1 MNSDHANRLATVIR
15 SIGSDA
21 LGPAI
26 DTALK
31 GVVDFDMSCAYLFRF
46 NQPALLVHDGY
57 NQRVTERTLKAY
69 LRGGY
74 LLDPFYVACTNNH
87 PTGLWRMSE
96 LAPDSF
102 FASGFSISPD
112 IHPCVSSHHGSLI
125 EEIGFIVPV
134 RPRTALVFSLMRGL
148 HKGAFETDET
158 QRLAALTPL
167 IDAIFSQHL
176 HLAHAE
182 DLADPQDSDS
192 QLEDAFVDILQGQL
206 TETQRHV
213 AKLILQGHS
222 SQSIS
227 RALGISAGT
236 VKVHRHN
243 IWQRLGIAGNAEL
256 FRLFIGY
263 LTKHNDL
270 KAMACNGSVRL
281 FYLGCNPFPKLA
293 FNLLAP
299 LMRE

>member
-1 MNSDHANRLATVIR
+1 
-15 SIGSDA
+15 
-21 LGPAI
+21 
-26 DTALK
+26 
-31 GVVDFDMSCAYLFRF
+31 
-46 NQPALLVHDGY
+46 
-57 NQRVTERTLKAY
+57 
-69 LRGGY
+69 
-74 LLDPFYVACTNNH
+74 
-87 PTGLWRMSE
+87 
-96 LAPDSF
+96 
-102 FASGFSISPD
+102 
-112 IHPCVSSHHGSLI
+112 
-125 EEIGFIVPV
+125 
-134 RPRTALVFSLMRGL
+134 MRGL

-192 QLEDAFVDILQGQL
+192 QLEDAFVNILQGQL

-227 RALGISAGT
+227 RALGISEGT

-263 LTKHNDL
+263 LTKQQ
-270 KAMACNGSVRL
+270 
-281 FYLGCNPFPKLA
+281 
-293 FNLLAP
+293 
-299 LMRE
+299 

>member
-1 MNSDHANRLATVIR
+1 MPFGLAQPGGICAFSHTARATAMNSDNANRLGAVIR

-21 LGPAI
+21 LGPAL

-46 NQPALLVHDGY
+46 NQPALLIHDGY
-57 NQRVTERTLKAY
+57 NQRVAERTLKAY

-87 PTGLWRMSE
+87 PGGLWRMRE

-102 FASGFSISPD
+102 FASGFSISHD

-134 RPRTALVFSLMRGL
+134 RPRTALVYSLMRGL
-148 HKGAFETDET
+148 DKGAFEAEEA
-158 QRLAALTPL
+158 QRLAALTPV
-167 IDAIFSQHL
+167 IDAIFRQHL
-176 HLAHAE
+176 RLAHAD
-182 DLADPQDSDS
+182 DLADPQESDS

-227 RALGISAGT
+227 RELGISEGT

-256 FRLFIGY
+256 FRLFINY
-263 LTKHNDL
+263 LVKQ
-270 KAMACNGSVRL
+270 
-281 FYLGCNPFPKLA
+281 
-293 FNLLAP
+293 
-299 LMRE
+299 

>member
-1 MNSDHANRLATVIR
+1 MNSEEASRLATVIR

-21 LGPAI
+21 LGLALDAALEAI
-26 DTALK
+26 
-31 GVVDFDMSCAYLFRF
+31 VDFDMSCAYLFRF

-57 NQRVTERTLKAY
+57 NQRVAERTLKAY

-87 PTGLWRMSE
+87 PSGLWRMSE

-102 FASGFSISPD
+102 FSSGFSISHD

-134 RPRTALVFSLMRGL
+134 MPRTALVYSLMRGL
-148 HKGAFETDET
+148 DKGAFTVDERDT
-158 QRLAALTPL
+158 LGALAPM
-167 IDAIFSQHL
+167 IDAVFSQHL
-176 HLAHAE
+176 RLGY
-182 DLADPQDSDS
+182 ADALVDPEQSDS
-192 QLEDAFVDILQGQL
+192 PLEDAFVDILQGQL

-227 RALGISAGT
+227 RSLGILEGT

-243 IWQRLGIAGNAEL
+243 ICQRLGISSHAEL
-256 FRLFIGY
+256 FRLFINY
-263 LTKHNDL
+263 LVKN
-270 KAMACNGSVRL
+270 S
-281 FYLGCNPFPKLA
+281 
-293 FNLLAP
+293 
-299 LMRE
+299 

>member
-1 MNSDHANRLATVIR
+1 MNADMNSEEASRLATVIR

-21 LGPAI
+21 LGPAL
-26 DTALK
+26 DEALK
-31 GVVDFDMSCAYLFRF
+31 AVVGFDMSCAYLFRF

-57 NQRVTERTLKAY
+57 HQRVAERTLKAY

-87 PTGLWRMSE
+87 PGGVWRMSE

-102 FASGFSISPD
+102 YASGFSISRD

-134 RPRTALVFSLMRGL
+134 QPRTALVYSLMRGL
-148 HKGAFETDET
+148 DRGAFEPVERD
-158 QRLAALTPL
+158 QLSDLAAL
-167 IDAIFSQHL
+167 IDAVFSQHL
-176 HLAHAE
+176 RLRYAE
-182 DLADPQDSDS
+182 ALADPQASDS
-192 QLEDAFVDILQGQL
+192 PLEDAFVDILQGQL

-222 SQSIS
+222 SQSIARS
-227 RALGISAGT
+227 LGISEGT

-243 IWQRLGIAGNAEL
+243 ICQRLGISSHAEL
-256 FRLFIGY
+256 FRLFINY
-263 LTKHNDL
+263 LVKN
-270 KAMACNGSVRL
+270 S
-281 FYLGCNPFPKLA
+281 
-293 FNLLAP
+293 
-299 LMRE
+299 

>member
-1 MNSDHANRLATVIR
+1 MNSDDANRLGTVIR
-15 SIGSDA
+15 SIGSGD
-21 LGPAI
+21 LGPALDI
-26 DTALK
+26 ALK

-57 NQRVTERTLKAY
+57 NLRVAERTLKAY

-87 PTGLWRMSE
+87 PSGLWRMSE

-102 FASGFSISPD
+102 FASGFSISHD

-134 RPRTALVFSLMRGL
+134 RPRTALVYSLMRGL
-148 HKGAFETDET
+148 DKGAFESAEAD
-158 QRLAALTPL
+158 RLAALTPL
-167 IDAIFSQHL
+167 IDAIFTQHL
-176 HLAHAE
+176 HWAHAD

-227 RALGISAGT
+227 RELGISEGT

-256 FRLFIGY
+256 FRLFINY
-263 LTKHNDL
+263 LVKQ
-270 KAMACNGSVRL
+270 
-281 FYLGCNPFPKLA
+281 
-293 FNLLAP
+293 
-299 LMRE
+299 